1 MAFLFRALLSAS
13 PATMRRSRGLR
24 SSSTPNPDPV
34 TALRIAIAGLGTV
47 GSDVIRLLQ
56 ARHDLLSVRAGRPI
70 EVVAVSAR
78 DRGKPRD
85 NDLSACRWLDDPVGL
100 ASAPDIDV
108 VVELI
113 GGDEGP
119 ARKLVEAALANGKSV
134 VTANKALLARHGV
147 ALARLAEANDV
158 TLAYEASVC
167 GGIPII
173 KGLREGLAANAIS
186 ELHGILNGTC
196 NYILSQMRD
205 TGRAFDEVL
214 AEAQALG
221 YAEADPSF
229 DIDGIDTAHKLAIL
243 TALAFGTEVD
253 LPSVHVEGIRHIGS
267 LDITYADELG
277 YAIKLLGI
285 ARRAEDGIEQRVH
298 PCMVPKGAAIAA
310 ADGVYN
316 AVVAQGDFADKVN
329 FVGRGAGGGPTASAV
344 VADLIDIA
352 RGNRVPMF
360 GVPAGKLLKA
370 ASRPIE
376 RRFGAYYLR
385 LMVIDKPGVI
395 ADVAAALRDHQV
407 SLESVLQRLRA
418 PGDNVPVVLT
428 THETQEANMTA
439 AVAQIAAL
447 EAVVEAPR
455 VIRIEQF

>member
-1 MAFLFRALLSAS
+1 M
-13 PATMRRSRGLR
+13 
-24 SSSTPNPDPV
+24 
-34 TALRIAIAGLGTV
+34 TALRIGIAGLGTV
-47 GSDVIRLLQ
+47 GSGVLRLLEE
-56 ARHDLLSVRAGRPI
+56 RHDLLAARAGRPI

-78 DRGKPRD
+78 DRGKQRD
-85 NDLSACRWLDDPVGL
+85 ADISACRWVDDPVGMAG
-100 ASAPDIDV
+100 ASDIDV

-119 ARKLVEAALANGKSV
+119 ARALVEAALANGKSV

-147 ALARLAEANDV
+147 ALARLAEANKA

-173 KGLREGLAANAIS
+173 KGLREGLAANAVS

-205 TGRAFDEVL
+205 TGRAFDDVL

-221 YAEADPSF
+221 YAEANPSF
-229 DIDGIDTAHKLAIL
+229 DIDGVDTAHKLAIL
-243 TALAFGTEVD
+243 TAVAFGTEVD
-253 LPSVHVEGIRHIGS
+253 IQSVHIEGIRHIGA

-298 PCMVPKGAAIAA
+298 PCMVPKTTAIAA
-310 ADGVYN
+310 ANGVQN
-316 AVVAQGDFADKVN
+316 AVVAHGDFADKVN

-352 RGNRVPMF
+352 RGCRVPVF
-360 GVPAGKLLKA
+360 GVPADRLVKA
-370 ASRPIE
+370 TPRPIE

-428 THETQEANMTA
+428 THETHEASMNA

>member
-1 MAFLFRALLSAS
+1 
-13 PATMRRSRGLR
+13 
-24 SSSTPNPDPV
+24 V

-47 GSDVIRLLQ
+47 GSGVLRLLQ
-56 ARHDLLSVRAGRPI
+56 AQHDLLSVRAGRPI
-70 EVVAVSAR
+70 KVVAVSAR
-78 DRGKPRD
+78 DRGKQRD
-85 NDLSACRWLDDPVGL
+85 SDLSACRWLDDPVGL
-100 ASAPDIDV
+100 AGTPDVDV

-147 ALARLAEANDV
+147 ALARLAEANNV

-173 KGLREGLAANAIS
+173 KGLREGLAANAVS

-205 TGRAFDEVL
+205 TGRAFDDVL

-243 TALAFGTEVD
+243 TAVAFGTEVD
-253 LPSVHVEGIRHIGS
+253 LPSVHVEGIRHIGA

-285 ARRAEDGIEQRVH
+285 ARRVEDGIEQRVH
-298 PCMVPKGAAIAA
+298 PCMVPKGTAIAA

-352 RGNRVPMF
+352 RGNRVPVF

-370 ASRPIE
+370 VARPIE

-428 THETQEANMTA
+428 THETQEASMTA

-447 EAVVEAPR
+447 EAVLEAPR

>member
-1 MAFLFRALLSAS
+1 M
-13 PATMRRSRGLR
+13 P
-24 SSSTPNPDPV
+24 
-34 TALRIAIAGLGTV
+34 ALRIGIAGLGTV
-47 GSDVIRLLQ
+47 GSGVLRLLEKQ
-56 ARHDLLSVRAGRPI
+56 HDLLAMRAGRPI
-70 EVVAVSAR
+70 EVAAVSAR
-78 DRGKPRD
+78 DRTKKREI
-85 NDLSACRWLDDPVGL
+85 DLSAYRFVDNPVALADDPAV
-100 ASAPDIDV
+100 DV

-113 GGDEGP
+113 GGDDGP
-119 ARKLVEAALANGKSV
+119 ARELVEKALAAGKPV

-147 ALARLAEANDV
+147 GLASTAEKNGVA
-158 TLAYEASVC
+158 LAYEASVC

-173 KGLREGLAANAIS
+173 KGLREGLAANGIT

-205 TGRAFDEVL
+205 TGRSFDEVL

-243 TALAFGTEVD
+243 TAVAFGTEVD
-253 LPSVHVEGIRHIGS
+253 LSSIHIEGIRRIGA
-267 LDITYADELG
+267 LDIAYADELG

-285 ARRAEDGIEQRVH
+285 ARRTDGGIEQRVH
-298 PCMVPKGAAIAA
+298 PCMVPKDAPLAA
-310 ADGVYN
+310 ADGVLN
-316 AVVAQGDFADKVN
+316 AVVAKGDFVDKVN

-352 RGNRVPMF
+352 RGARLATF
-360 GVPAGKLLKA
+360 GVPADRLEKA
-370 ASRPIE
+370 KPRPIE
-376 RRFGAYYLR
+376 HRFGAYYLR
-385 LMVIDKPGVI
+385 LMVIDRPGVI
-395 ADVAAALRDHQV
+395 ADVAAILRDHQV

-428 THETQEANMTA
+428 THETEEARMTA
-439 AVAQIAAL
+439 AVVRIGEL
-447 EAVVEAPR
+447 EAVVEQPR

>member
-1 MAFLFRALLSAS
+1 M
-13 PATMRRSRGLR
+13 
-24 SSSTPNPDPV
+24 
-34 TALRIAIAGLGTV
+34 
-47 GSDVIRLLQ
+47 
-56 ARHDLLSVRAGRPI
+56 
-70 EVVAVSAR
+70 AVSAR

-85 NDLSACRWLDDPVGL
+85 IDLSTCRWLDDPVAL
-100 ASAPDIDV
+100 ASAPDVDV

-113 GGDEGP
+113 GGDKGP
-119 ARKLVEAALANGKSV
+119 ARALVEAALANGKSV
-134 VTANKALLARHGV
+134 VTANKALLARYGV
-147 ALARLAEANDV
+147 ALARLAEANDL
-158 TLAYEASVC
+158 TLAYEASVG

-173 KGLREGLAANAIS
+173 KGLREGLAANAVS

-205 TGRAFDEVL
+205 SGRAFGEVL

-253 LPSVHVEGIRHIGS
+253 LPSVHIEGIRHIGA

-352 RGNRVPMF
+352 RGNRVPVF

-370 ASRPIE
+370 VSRPIE

-418 PGDNVPVVLT
+418 PGDSVPVVLT

>member
-1 MAFLFRALLSAS
+1 
-13 PATMRRSRGLR
+13 
-24 SSSTPNPDPV
+24 V
-34 TALRIAIAGLGTV
+34 TALRIGIAGLGTV
-47 GSDVIRLLQ
+47 GSGVLRLLKAQ
-56 ARHDLLSVRAGRPI
+56 HSLLSVRAGRPI

-78 DRGKPRD
+78 DRGKQRD
-85 NDLSACRWLDDPVGL
+85 GDLSSCRWLDDPAGL
-100 ASAPDIDV
+100 ATAPDIDV

-119 ARKLVEAALANGKSV
+119 ARTLVEAALANGRSV

-147 ALARLAEANDV
+147 ALARLAEANNV

-173 KGLREGLAANAIS
+173 KGLREGLAANAVT
-186 ELHGILNGTC
+186 ELQGILNGTC

-205 TGRAFDEVL
+205 TGRAFEEVL

-229 DIDGIDTAHKLAIL
+229 DVDGIDTAHKLAIL
-243 TALAFGTEVD
+243 TAVAFGTEVD
-253 LPSVHVEGIRHIGS
+253 LASVYIEGIRHIGA

-285 ARRAEDGIEQRVH
+285 ARRAEDGVEQRVH

-316 AVVAQGDFADKVN
+316 AVVAQGDFADRVN

-352 RGNRVPMF
+352 RGNRVPVF
-360 GVPAGKLLKA
+360 GVPVGKLVKA
-370 ASRPIE
+370 AARPIE

-428 THETQEANMTA
+428 THETHEADMTA

>member
-1 MAFLFRALLSAS
+1 M
-13 PATMRRSRGLR
+13 
-24 SSSTPNPDPV
+24 

-47 GSDVIRLLQ
+47 GSGVLRLLRAQ
-56 ARHDLLSVRAGRPI
+56 HDLLSVRAGRPI

-85 NDLSACRWLDDPVGL
+85 GDLSACRWLDDPVGL
-100 ASAPDIDV
+100 ASVADVDV

-173 KGLREGLAANAIS
+173 KGLREGLAANAVS

-205 TGRAFDEVL
+205 TGRPFDEVL

-243 TALAFGTEVD
+243 TAVAFGTEVD
-253 LPSVHVEGIRHIGS
+253 LPSVHVEGIRHIGA

-316 AVVAQGDFADKVN
+316 AVVAQGDFAEKVN

-352 RGNRVPMF
+352 RGNRVPVF
-360 GVPAGKLLKA
+360 GVPAGKLQKA
-370 ASRPIE
+370 VSRPIE